1 MGEARQITLPTLN
14 TDVLGLI
21 FGLLDLESLG
31 SLAQTCSAMRD
42 LIYGSALWR
51 DTILCLRDMNQ
62 LTAASIK
69 QRNINTLSLAR
80 LCLLRDIAA
89 IDASE
94 TLNTLILSGGIDF
107 DDFEGNNDS
116 VSFKSLDC
124 LIALHAT
131 TDEGYN
137 LLNDRVELEENL
149 VYSLPAFS
157 NIRELH
163 LYELKGDAGNMSAKL
178 VNHMA
183 YDLPRMKHLEF
194 KETFN
199 FSSRQVGLGLWILSP
214 EVVLKVK

>member
-1 MGEARQITLPTLN
+1 MAEAEQITLLTLN

-51 DTILCLRDMNQ
+51 DTILCLGDINQ

-69 QRNINTLSLAR
+69 QRNINTLSMGG
-80 LCLLRDIAA
+80 LCLRKDFAA

-94 TLNTLILSGGIDF
+94 TINTLILSGGIDF

-124 LIALHAT
+124 LIALHVIT
-131 TDEGYN
+131 
-137 LLNDRVELEENL
+137 
-149 VYSLPAFS
+149 
-157 NIRELH
+157 IRE
-163 LYELKGDAGNMSAKL
+163 EG
-178 VNHMA
+178 
-183 YDLPRMKHLEF
+183 
-194 KETFN
+194 
-199 FSSRQVGLGLWILSP
+199 
-214 EVVLKVK
+214 

>member
-1 MGEARQITLPTLN
+1 MGEAKQITLLTLN

-131 TDEGYN
+131 TDEGYK
-137 LLNDRVELEENL
+137 LLNDRVELEKNL
-149 VYSLPAFS
+149 L
-157 NIRELH
+157 
-163 LYELKGDAGNMSAKL
+163 
-178 VNHMA
+178 
-183 YDLPRMKHLEF
+183 
-194 KETFN
+194 
-199 FSSRQVGLGLWILSP
+199 
-214 EVVLKVK
+214 